1 MKRPAVI
8 IAIITTIVSS
18 CLLQSQGA
26 GHDVRF
32 SVMGIDKGL
41 SHSTVNGISQ
51 DGLGYIWVA
60 TPDGLNRY
68 DGNRFVT
75 FVTDSIDHNIRALAN
90 DTQGD
95 IWIITAGTLSRHST
109 LSDRFDIHK
118 FPHKATL
125 TAIFPV
131 DADRIAVGTDA
142 GLYMFSKS
150 KNKFTPVADTG
161 QDHITAIT
169 LFNGNIIYGTYA
181 GKIRGLSKGKLTD
194 MADTGGV
201 EVNVLSPDKNRLLVG
216 TEGKGLY
223 VYEPNRRSLERMV
236 PDSPIAYVRSLLVD
250 SLGRLWVG
258 TFTGLYIIDADRKM
272 VTRHETASGSEGGLS
287 HSSVRRMFTDSQGG
301 IWLGTYFGGLNYY
314 HPQLTQFT
322 TLAHDLRDNR
332 SLSGKV
338 AGPIAQD
345 HTGRIWIGTNND
357 GLNIYNPATG
367 EFVKRTQADG
377 LGSNDVKAIFIDES
391 SQRVYI
397 GTHIGGLTTIG
408 LSGVGITPH
417 KDVAN
422 SVYDIIPSGIPGHL
436 WLATLDC
443 LSLLNTSTFQTV
455 RIAPEG
461 MPKITT
467 NLMRDRK
474 GRLWVGGEDGLAVF
488 DEKDGKLTLQKKLPR
503 LGFHVNDVVESG
515 TSGVYWI
522 ATHRGLFRYQESTGT
537 MQHFGTAEGLPGD
550 IIYAILEDPS
560 SNIWV
565 TTNRGL
571 ACMNR
576 RDRMIQAYSNR
587 DGLGNSQ
594 FSDRSALSAS
604 NGLMY
609 FGGINGVTYFNPTVM
624 DRNNFAPIPVI
635 EGIRLF
641 NKPVA
646 PGDETGILDKG
657 IHETKKLVFDSSQT
671 NFTIDFTACDFISKG
686 DNSFQYML
694 DGIDNQWITAPKGV
708 RSVSYSNL
716 PSGTYTFRLRAANN
730 DGVWSDKEATI
741 KIQIL
746 PPWYARWWAITIFVL
761 AILAGGY
768 FAMRYVWKRQLL
780 EKQRKAQHEVNEM
793 KVRFF
798 VNMSHELR
806 TPLTLM
812 LLPLTEL
819 IDSRPDPM
827 IMQKLSTIR
836 NNTMRIRHIV
846 NQLLDYRR
854 AELGM
859 FRLAVSPQDINL
871 LVADLLESYKS
882 VADSKHIKFNFNS
895 TVAGSTAYVDANY
908 IELIVNNLVTN
919 AFKYTPDGGKITVDL
934 SETDGKLQLDVSDN
948 GCGIPS
954 DKINTIFTRFYQVN
968 DSAGGYGIG
977 LSLVKRLVELHHGTI
992 TVDST
997 VGQGSRF
1004 TVTIPIRQND
1014 YKSEEIAEQKGK
1026 RDIRNEDISALLPM
1040 DDDVETAETKTETD
1054 DERKTVLV
1062 VDDNAEILKY
1072 LSEAMNDD
1080 FRVLTAANGTKAIEV
1095 LGSDNVDLVVSDVM
1109 MPDMDGVQLCRA
1121 IKRNLRTSHIPV
1133 LLLSAKADI
1142 ADRLDGLKVGADDY
1156 IPKPFLMDELQA
1168 KVRNLIRTRENII
1181 RHYSQSTTA
1190 EIEPA
1195 KMAQNPL
1202 DEEFLSKA
1210 AKIMEEHL
1218 DDSQFTTDIF
1228 ARQLCMSRSN
1238 LHLKMKALT
1247 GESTNDFI
1255 RRTRLRKAVELLKTR
1270 RYTVAEVSAMVGYN
1284 TPSYFATAFKNFFG
1298 TSPSSLLNKN

>member
-8 IAIITTIVSS
+8 IAIITTIVS

-26 GHDVRF
+26 KHDVRF

-51 DGLGYIWVA
+51 DRLGYIWVA

-75 FVTDSIDHNIRALAN
+75 FVTDSIDHNIRAVAN
-90 DTQGD
+90 DIQGD
-95 IWIITAGTLSRHST
+95 IWIITAGTLSRHGT
-109 LSDRFDIHK
+109 LSDKFDIHK
-118 FPHKATL
+118 FPNKATL
-125 TAIFPV
+125 TTIMPV

-150 KNKFTPVADTG
+150 NNKFIPVSNTG

-169 LFNGNIIYGTYA
+169 LFNGNVIYGTYE
-181 GKIRGLSKGKLTD
+181 GKIRRLYNGKLTD
-194 MADTGGV
+194 IGNAGCV
-201 EVNVLSPDKNRLLVG
+201 EVNVLLPDKNRLLAG
-216 TEGKGLY
+216 TEGMGLY
-223 VYEPNRRSLERMV
+223 SYEPTKRYLERMV
-236 PDSPIAYVRSLLVD
+236 PDSPITYVRSLLVD

-258 TFTGLYIIDADRKM
+258 TFTGLYIIDSDRKK
-272 VTRHETASGSEGGLS
+272 VIRHETASGSDGALS
-287 HSSVRRMFTDSQGG
+287 HSSVRRMFADSQGG

-322 TLAHDLRDNR
+322 TLTPNLHDNR
-332 SLSGKV
+332 SLSGNV
-338 AGPIAQD
+338 AGPLAQD
-345 HTGRIWIGTNND
+345 PAGRIWIGTNSA
-357 GLNIYNPATG
+357 GLNIYDPATG

-377 LGSNDVKAIFIDES
+377 LGSNDIKAIFIDES
-391 SQRVYI
+391 EQRVYV
-397 GTHIGGLTTIG
+397 GTHIGGLTILG
-408 LSGVGITPH
+408 LSGGGITPH
-417 KDVAN
+417 GEVAS
-422 SVYDIIPSGIPGHL
+422 SVYDIVPAKTPGHL

-443 LSLLNTSTFQTV
+443 LSLLNTSTYRAV
-455 RIAPEG
+455 RFTPEG

-488 DEKDGKLTLQKKLPR
+488 AENDGKLTLQKKLPR
-503 LGFHVNDVVESG
+503 LGFHVNDVVESR
-515 TSGVYWI
+515 TSDVFWI
-522 ATHRGLFRYQESTGT
+522 ATHRGLYRYQESTGR
-537 MQHFGTAEGLPGD
+537 MQRLGTAEGLPGD
-550 IIYAILEDPS
+550 IIYAVLEDPS
-560 SNIWV
+560 SNIWI

-571 ACMNR
+571 ACLNHSDMK
-576 RDRMIQAYSNR
+576 IQIYSNR

-609 FGGINGVTYFNPTVM
+609 FGGLNGLTYFNPTVM
-624 DRNNFAPIPVI
+624 DRNNYAPIPVI

-641 NKPVA
+641 NNPVT
-646 PGDETGILDKG
+646 PGDETGILKKG
-657 IHETKKLVFDSSQT
+657 IHETSKLVFDASQT
-671 NFTIDFTACDFISKG
+671 NFTIDFTTCDFISKG

-694 DGIDNQWITAPKGV
+694 DGIDTQWITAPKGV
-708 RSVSYSNL
+708 RSVTYSNL
-716 PSGTYTFRLRAANN
+716 PAGTYTFRLRAANN
-730 DGVWSDKEATI
+730 DGVWSDKEATV

-746 PPWYARWWAITIFVL
+746 PPWYATWWAITLLVL
-761 AILAGGY
+761 VIITAGY
-768 FAMRYVWKRQLL
+768 FATRYVWKRQLL
-780 EKQRKAQHEVNEM
+780 EKQRNAQHEVNEM

-819 IDSRPDPM
+819 IDSRPGPV

-859 FRLAVSPQDINL
+859 FRLAVAPQDINL

-882 VADSKHIKFNFNS
+882 VADNKHIKFNFNS
-895 TVAGSTAYVDANY
+895 TIAGSTAYVDANY

-934 SETDGKLQLDVSDN
+934 SETDGKLLLDVSDN

-1004 TVTIPIRQND
+1004 TVTIPVRQSD
-1014 YKSEEIAEQKGK
+1014 YKPEEIAEQKVK

-1040 DDDVETAETKTETD
+1040 DEETEATETNAETP
-1054 DERKTVLV
+1054 DECKTVLV

-1072 LSEAMNDD
+1072 LSEAMTDD

-1095 LGSDNVDLVVSDVM
+1095 LGSDNVDLVISDVM

-1142 ADRLDGLKVGADDY
+1142 VDRLDGLKVGADDY
-1156 IPKPFLMDELQA
+1156 IPKPFLMDELLA
-1168 KVRNLIRTRENII
+1168 KVRNLIRTRESII
-1181 RHYSQSTTA
+1181 RHYSQNSTA
-1190 EIEPA
+1190 EIEPS

-1210 AKIMEEHL
+1210 TKIMDEHL
-1218 DDSQFTTDIF
+1218 DDSEFTTDMF
-1228 ARQLCMSRSN
+1228 ARQMCMSRSN

-1255 RRTRLRKAVELLKTR
+1255 RRTRLRKAAELLKTR

-1298 TSPSSLLNKN
+1298 ASPSSLLNKN

>member
-1 MKRPAVI
+1 MKRL
-8 IAIITTIVSS
+8 AIIITILVTGF
-18 CLLQSQGA
+18 LQAVCGI
-26 GHDVRF
+26 HDIRF
-32 SVMGIDKGL
+32 SAMGIDKGL

-51 DGLGYIWVA
+51 DALGYIWVA

-68 DGNRFVT
+68 DGYRFVT
-75 FVTDSIDHNIRALAN
+75 FVTDSVDHNFKAVTN
-90 DTQGD
+90 DTEGN
-95 IWIITAGTLSRHST
+95 IWAITSGTLSRHNT
-109 LSDRFDIHK
+109 LSEKFDVHK
-118 FPHKATL
+118 FPYKPSL
-125 TAIFPV
+125 TAILPV
-131 DADRIAVGTDA
+131 DADHIAIGTNA

-150 KNKFTPVADTG
+150 KNEFTPIANTDK
-161 QDHITAIT
+161 DHITA
-169 LFNGNIIYGTYA
+169 LNLYNGNIVYGTHD
-181 GKIRGLSKGKLTD
+181 GRIRQLSKGRLSD
-194 MADTGGV
+194 LYNTGGV
-201 EVNVLSPDKNRLLVG
+201 EVNVLLPDKEKLFIG
-216 TEGKGLY
+216 TEGIGLY
-223 VYEPNRRSLERMV
+223 ACDPASRTLQRIAS
-236 PDSPIAYVRSLLVD
+236 DSPIAYVRSLLVD
-250 SLGRLWVG
+250 SQGRLWVG
-258 TFTGLYIIDADRKM
+258 TFTGLYILDSERKK
-272 VTRHETASGSEGGLS
+272 VVYHETATGSDGDLS
-287 HSSVRRMFTDSQGG
+287 HSSVRRMFSDNQGG

-322 TLAHDLRDNR
+322 TLTHHFQDSR
-332 SLSGKV
+332 SLSGNV
-338 AGPIAQD
+338 VGPVAQD
-345 HTGRIWIGTNND
+345 RSGRIWIGTNSD

-367 EFVKRTQADG
+367 EFIKRTQSDG
-377 LGSNDVKAIFIDES
+377 LGSNDVKAIYIDEN
-391 SQRVYI
+391 SQRAYI
-397 GTHIGGLTTIG
+397 GTHIGGLTTVG
-408 LSGVGITPH
+408 LSGGGVTPH
-417 KDVAN
+417 REVAS
-422 SVYDIIPSGIPGHL
+422 SVYDIVPAKTPGHL

-443 LSLLNTSTFQTV
+443 LSLLNTSTYRAV
-455 RIAPEG
+455 RFTPEG

-467 NLMRDRK
+467 NVMRDRK

-488 DEKDGKLTLQKKLPR
+488 AENDGKLTLQNKLPR
-503 LGFHVNDVVESG
+503 LAFHVNDVAESR
-515 TSGVYWI
+515 TSDLYWI
-522 ATHRGLFRYQESTGT
+522 ATHRGLYSYQESTGR
-537 MQHFGTAEGLPGD
+537 MQHIGTAEGLPGD
-550 IIYAILEDPS
+550 IVYAVLEDPS

-571 ACMNR
+571 ACLNR
-576 RDRMIQAYSNR
+576 KDRTILTYSNR

-609 FGGINGVTYFNPTVM
+609 FGGLNGVTYFNPTVM
-624 DRNNFAPIPVI
+624 DRNTYAPTPII
-635 EGIRLF
+635 EGVRLF
-641 NKPVA
+641 NTPVT
-646 PGDETGILDKG
+646 PGDETGILKKG
-657 IHETKKLVFDSSQT
+657 IHETKKLVFDASQT
-671 NFTIDFTACDFISKG
+671 TFTIDFTTCDFISKG

-694 DGIDNQWITAPKGV
+694 DGIDQQWISAPKGV
-708 RSVSYSNL
+708 RSVTYSNL

-730 DGVWSDKEATI
+730 DGIWSDKEATI

-746 PPWYARWWAITIFVL
+746 PPWYARWWAVTIFVL
-761 AILAGGY
+761 AMLAAGY

-819 IDSRPDPM
+819 IESRPGPV

-836 NNTMRIRHIV
+836 NNTLRIRHIV

-859 FRLAVSPQDINL
+859 FRLAVSQQDINL
-871 LVADLLESYKS
+871 LVTDLLESYRS
-882 VADSKHIKFNFNS
+882 VADNKHITFNFNS
-895 TVAGSTAYVDANY
+895 TVSGDAAYVDANY

-934 SETDGKLQLDVSDN
+934 SETDGKLRLDVSDN
-948 GCGIPS
+948 GCGIPA
-954 DKINTIFTRFYQVN
+954 DKLGTIFTRFYQVN

-1004 TVTIPIRQND
+1004 TVTIPVRQSD
-1014 YKSEEIAEQKGK
+1014 YKPEEIAEQKVK

-1040 DDDVETAETKTETD
+1040 DEETEATETNAETP

-1072 LSEAMNDD
+1072 LSEALNED
-1080 FRVLTAANGTKAIEV
+1080 FHVLTAANGTKAIEV
-1095 LGSDNVDLVVSDVM
+1095 LGSDNVDLVISDVM

-1168 KVRNLIRTRENII
+1168 KVRNLMRTRENII
-1181 RHYSQSTTA
+1181 RHYSQSTAA

-1195 KMAQNPL
+1195 KIAQNPL

-1210 AKIMEEHL
+1210 AKIMDEYL
-1218 DDSQFTTDIF
+1218 DDSQFTTDMF
-1228 ARQLCMSRSN
+1228 ARQMCMSRSN

-1255 RRTRLRKAVELLKTR
+1255 RRTRLRKAAELLKTR
-1270 RYTVAEVSAMVGYN
+1270 RYTVAEVSVMVGYN